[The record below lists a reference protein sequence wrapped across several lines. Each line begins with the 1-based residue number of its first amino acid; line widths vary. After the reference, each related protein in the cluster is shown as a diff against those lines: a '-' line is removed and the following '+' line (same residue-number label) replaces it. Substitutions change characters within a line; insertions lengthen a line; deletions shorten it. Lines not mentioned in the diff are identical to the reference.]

1 MKTQDVKV
9 VFLQS
14 AELCFNNNIKFT
26 EIERDRK
33 DV

>member
-1 MKTQDVKV
+1 MKILDVKA

-14 AELCFNNNIKFT
+14 AELCFNNIIKFT
-26 EIERDRK
+26 ERERNRK

>member
-1 MKTQDVKV
+1 MKIIDVKV

-26 EIERDRK
+26 ERERDRK